1 MIKASTLELAP
12 AEQNAGWART
22 AVPIGAIVLIGVAL
36 AITYNYAAYLHRFTQ
51 GISLYIG
58 VYIVQFTLY
67 LGASYAIL
75 KTGKSRSRAV
85 SLTLLGLVV
94 VFSVI
99 FHSQVYSQ
107 PPYLSSDVYRYI
119 WDGHVQSAGINP
131 FRYIPDSPEL
141 APLRDT
147 RIFPNINRADYAPT
161 PYPPVAQMIYLAVY
175 KISPLS
181 VPAFKAAMSLFDIIT
196 VLVVALVLAKLK
208 MDPARAIIF
217 GWHPL
222 LMWEGAHSGHV
233 DPAFITC
240 LAFAMLAWTYRKPTL
255 TGIALALATLVKLYP
270 MMLLPVFLTDPDD
283 MNSDAPEMKFEMKLH
298 AGRMLDSVTQ
308 VISRIRKVVF
318 NRSSLK
324 TIAAFLVTIVVCY
337 LPYLTVGGGVFGY
350 LTGYFQEEGFV
361 DSGGR
366 YFPLALI
373 RKLVPMPTNLYSA
386 CAVLAL
392 GGMALWWL
400 IKRKRNALDIATGS
414 LAMVGLYL
422 VLTSPRYPWYF
433 CWIIPFLCFV
443 PRIGWLYLT
452 GATVLLYTLWFI
464 PDQYPNLPLWL
475 GASMYVPTLALLAR
489 ERFSDREAKM
499 APVWENH
506 SAQPD
511 SA

>member
-12 AEQNAGWART
+12 AERDAGWARS
-22 AVPIGAIVLIGVAL
+22 AAWLAAIALIGLAL
-36 AITYNYAAYLHRFTQ
+36 AVTYNYAAYLHRFTQ

-58 VYIVQFTLY
+58 VYFVQFTLY
-67 LGASYAIL
+67 LGACYAVL
-75 KTGKSRSRAV
+75 KSGKSRSKAA
-85 SLTLLGLVV
+85 SLMLLGLVV
-94 VFSVI
+94 VFSAL
-99 FHSQVYSQ
+99 FHSQVFSQ

-147 RIFPNINRADYAPT
+147 KIFPNINRADYAPT
-161 PYPPVAQMIYLAVY
+161 PYPPAAQMIYLAVY

-181 VPAFKAAMSLFDIIT
+181 VPAFKAAMSFFDLIT
-196 VLVVALVLAKLK
+196 VLVVAFILLKLK

-217 GWHPL
+217 AWHPL

-240 LAFAMLAWTYRKPTL
+240 LVFAMLAWMYKKPTL
-255 TGIALALATLVKLYP
+255 TGIALALATLIKLYP
-270 MMLLPVFLTDPDD
+270 MMLLPVFLADPDD
-283 MNSDAPEMKFEMKLH
+283 RNSEAPEIKFGG
-298 AGRMLDSVTQ
+298 GRMLTEAAG
-308 VISRIRKVVF
+308 RIRRVVF
-318 NRSSLK
+318 NRASLK

-337 LPYLTVGGGVFGY
+337 LPYLTVGAGVFGY
-350 LTGYFQEEGFV
+350 LSGYFEEEGFV

-373 RKLVPMPTNLYSA
+373 RKLVRVPTNLYTA

-392 GGMALWWL
+392 AAMALWWL
-400 IKRKRNALDIATGS
+400 MKRKRDALDIATGS
-414 LAMVGLYL
+414 LAMIGLYL

-475 GASMYVPTLALLAR
+475 GASMYVPTLVLLAKDH
-489 ERFSDREAKM
+489 FSKGETNI
-499 APVWENH
+499 APLWENA